1 MCSEKS
7 DNNRDRNQYIFSGK
21 EKPFMSSDTGAKW
34 IKIDT
39 DIFNNTKIRLIKSY
53 PNGDTI
59 IAIWFELLCLAGKTN
74 NGGFFMISDRIPIT
88 EKMFASI
95 FGRTENEVIMAFDAF
110 KALGMIVVTDIANES
125 VYTIKNWNKYQALDA
140 LEAKRERDK
149 QYQKQRRERKLL
161 EKKKTVEQKKTDG
174 VAQGVLQLTDGSYG
188 VGNEQDFNSDT
199 DGFSV
204 DEIIPAGFNES
215 SNGESLMSDD
225 ESSDSRLTSG
235 DASLKI
241 VSPDIDTEKEEEDIE
256 IAKAISSSNSKFD
269 EEVEEVPEWLNFE
282 VANEDYTKATEVDE
296 EGNEYTYY
304 VNGID
309 YDLVVTAQPL
319 PEGEQYRTAKVVFFQ
334 EGAKLTVTVE
344 QGVDPNGISTIVADS
359 SLKNRRPFNLAGQP
373 VDKNYKGIVVK
384 DGKKVLVK

>member
-174 VAQGVLQLTDGSYG
+174 RTQDILQLTGGSYG
-188 VGNEQDFNSDT
+188 AEDGQDFDSDT
-199 DGFSV
+199 GGFSV
-204 DEIIPAGFNES
+204 DEIVPAGLNEGS
-215 SNGESLMSDD
+215 SGENLMSDD
-225 ESSDSRLTSG
+225 ESSDGRLTSG

-269 EEVEEVPEWLNFE
+269 EEVKEVVDRWNRITEQTRLTPVKQITNPRRRMVNARLAQYGLNTVIETIDMIPQCGFLWKGYGKNEWVITFNWLFKPENF
-282 VANEDYTKATEVDE
+282 VKVM
-296 EGNEYTYY
+296 EGTYLDK
-304 VNGID
+304 NNPASGS
-309 YDLVVTAQPL
+309 
-319 PEGEQYRTAKVVFFQ
+319 
-334 EGAKLTVTVE
+334 
-344 QGVDPNGISTIVADS
+344 STIADMV
-359 SLKNRRPFNLAGQP
+359 NAW
-373 VDKNYKGIVVK
+373 
-384 DGKKVLVK
+384 

>member
-269 EEVEEVPEWLNFE
+269 EEVEEVVDRWNRITEQTRLTPVKQITNPRRRMVNARLAQYGLNTVIETINMIPQCGFLWKGYGKNEWVITFNWLFKPENF
-282 VANEDYTKATEVDE
+282 VKVM
-296 EGNEYTYY
+296 EGTYLDK
-304 VNGID
+304 NNPASGS
-309 YDLVVTAQPL
+309 
-319 PEGEQYRTAKVVFFQ
+319 
-334 EGAKLTVTVE
+334 
-344 QGVDPNGISTIVADS
+344 STIADMV
-359 SLKNRRPFNLAGQP
+359 NAW
-373 VDKNYKGIVVK
+373 
-384 DGKKVLVK
+384 